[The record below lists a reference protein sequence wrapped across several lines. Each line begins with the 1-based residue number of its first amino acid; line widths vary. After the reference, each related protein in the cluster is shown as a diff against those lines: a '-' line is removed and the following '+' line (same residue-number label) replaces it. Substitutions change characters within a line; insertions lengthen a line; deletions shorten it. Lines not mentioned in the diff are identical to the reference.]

1 MKIIL
6 SRKGFDSTQEN
17 GGVASPIFEDQSML
31 SLPIPETE
39 KSKTTSCLTYDNLRF
54 SDISGA
60 LCVNIDVAS
69 NKEVNYGI
77 FKSSDGRRVKKSL
90 AA

>member
-1 MKIIL
+1 MIKNPYFHVTALKLLYRYIKI
-6 SRKGFDSTQEN
+6 
-17 GGVASPIFEDQSML
+17 V
-31 SLPIPETE
+31 TE
-39 KSKTTSCLTYDNLRF
+39 P
-54 SDISGA
+54 